1 MDAPIDR
8 LDFHAFLV
16 CMWVGS
22 LRLNA
27 KGHQGGSITRCLFM
41 KLVAGLSFACC
52 SSARPNN
59 RKLDIVIAH
68 YNNQT
73 LGESVETWR
82 HVLQQPSV
90 QALSPYVFLYCQNEA
105 VSDEDLEWF
114 AARGEVRH
122 LANVGRESHAYIWHI
137 IRNYGDLASHT
148 LFHQDLADTNMANQ
162 MLKRLSFLE
171 PQTGMLALGYIH
183 VCSCQT
189 CFISDIP
196 KLREIWAMTQHSFC
210 SPEASYPAFLR
221 GAFVVSLRRIVN
233 VEVQVYKSLLYYL
246 EAPEDHWI
254 HTEHSHEGSRSPSDP
269 MSGHVLERSWNIIF
283 DCMHLEGPKECSIC
297 RMEGKKCTQSACQCF
312 DSRPYR

>member
-1 MDAPIDR
+1 M
-8 LDFHAFLV
+8 L
-16 CMWVGS
+16 
-22 LRLNA
+22 A
-27 KGHQGGSITRCLFM
+27 KATRHQGGSTTRCLFV
-41 KLVAGLSFACC
+41 KIVAGLSFAWV
-52 SSARPNN
+52 SSARPND

-105 VSDEDLEWF
+105 VSDGDLEWF

-122 LANVGRESHAYIWHI
+122 LANVGRESHTYIWHI

-148 LFHQDLADTNMANQ
+148 LFHQDLADSNMANQ
-162 MLKRLSFLE
+162 MLNRLSLLK

-189 CFISDIP
+189 CYISDIP
-196 KLREIWAMTQHSFC
+196 KLREIWAMTQHTFC

-221 GAFVVSLRRIVN
+221 GAFVVSLRRIVS

-283 DCMHLEGPKECSIC
+283 DCMHLDGPKECSIC
-297 RMEGKKCTQSACQCF
+297 RMEGKNVRSLPANVLTPGLIGELMSAT
-312 DSRPYR
+312 